1 MRYDDQEIRSVGDLV
16 GHLAADMPEGEPTWF
31 RGLGDGAW
39 HLEPSLARCG
49 GIDREMPLI
58 KRFKQNALP
67 HMEARPDNEWEWLF
81 VMQHHG
87 LPTRLLD
94 WTESA
99 LIGLY
104 FAVNDPAPDTE
115 DKAGAVWALLPW
127 GLNLHSK
134 LESRYEGDIPGF
146 GDDEHLDQYLP
157 SKVEM
162 QKFQFGPVAAIALR
176 NTSRM
181 QMQHGVFT
189 VNHKELTSLDAEGGG
204 DYLWRYIVPVD
215 AKAELSKELRLLNL
229 TKLALFPELSNV
241 AEHAKDVAT

>member
-1 MRYDDQEIRSVGDLV
+1 MGF
-16 GHLAADMPEGEPTWF
+16 LAGDMPANQPTWF
-31 RGLGDGAW
+31 RGLGDRDW
-39 HLEPSLARCG
+39 HLEPSLARYG

-67 HMEARPDNEWEWLF
+67 HMGARPENEWEWLF

-104 FAVNDPAPDTE
+104 FAVNDPSPDTE
-115 DKAGAVWALLPW
+115 AKAGALWALLPT
-127 GLNLHSK
+127 GLNEHSK
-134 LESRYEGDIPGF
+134 LETQYEGDVPGF

-157 SKVEM
+157 SKLEK

-176 NTSRM
+176 NTPRM
-181 QMQHGVFT
+181 QMQQGVFT
-189 VNHKELTSLDAEGGG
+189 VNHKELAALDVEGGG
-204 DYLWRYIVPVD
+204 DYLWRYVIPVN
-215 AKAELSKELRLLNL
+215 AKANICRELNILNV
-229 TKLALFPELSNV
+229 TKLALFPELPNV
-241 AEHAKDVAT
+241 AEHAKDLLL

>member
-1 MRYDDQEIRSVGDLV
+1 MRHDDREISSVGDLV
-16 GHLAADMPEGEPTWF
+16 GCLAADMPEGEPTWF
-31 RGLGDGAW
+31 RGLGDRDW
-39 HLEPSLARCG
+39 HLEPSLARHG

-67 HMEARPDNEWEWLF
+67 HLETRPDNEWEWLF

-104 FAVNDPAPDTE
+104 FAVNDPSPDTE
-115 DKAGAVWALLPW
+115 DKAGAVWALLPR
-127 GLNLHSK
+127 GLNQHSK

-162 QKFQFGPVAAIALR
+162 QKFKFGPVAAIALR

-181 QMQHGVFT
+181 QMQQGVFT

-204 DYLWRYIVPVD
+204 DYVWRYIVPVD
-215 AKAELSKELRLLNL
+215 AKAALRKELGLLNL

-241 AEHAKDVAT
+241 AEHAKDIVA